1 MCGGEVRRIVLLVL
15 ALALAACTRIVVL
28 SGPPDAGFP
37 DGVIPDSHSFHD
49 AGNDGGALPDAFT
62 LD

>member
-1 MCGGEVRRIVLLVL
+1 VLLVV

-28 SGPPDAGFP
+28 SGPPDAGVNHDVLPDSHIFP
-37 DGVIPDSHSFHD
+37 DG
-49 AGNDGGALPDAFT
+49 GNDGGTLPDAFT